1 VRKFARLTATALAL
15 LALAAC
21 GSTSRT
27 ISTFDGPAY
36 SGPGFTNVLVL
47 AVADSYNNRATFER
61 TLAKEISSGGA
72 SATAYYSLT
81 KMDDQIDRPA
91 IEKLVQKGGFDAVLI
106 TRVLSSDI
114 VSNEKTGSSAT
125 KVTRK
130 DSALFRYDYEELNEP
145 ATLTV
150 DVNAII
156 SSELFS
162 VASGDKVW
170 AIETNISENS
180 SVGVIVVDAADIV
193 ARELRRGGLI
203 AK

>member
-1 VRKFARLTATALAL
+1 VRKFARLTATAVAL

-36 SGPGFTNVLVL
+36 GGPGFTNVLVL

-61 TLAKEISSGGA
+61 TLAKEISSGSA

-91 IEKLVQKGGFDAVLI
+91 IEKLVEKGGFDAVLI

-145 ATLTV
+145 ATLTM

-170 AIETNISENS
+170 AIETDISENS